1 MGALSS
7 SAVGLRTTFDS
18 CPVLGWTQA
27 AFSFVGLLFS
37 AGLLVIMT
45 VELS

>member
-7 SAVGLRTTFDS
+7 STVGLEAAFDS

-27 AFSFVGLLFS
+27 TFSLL

-45 VELS
+45 V